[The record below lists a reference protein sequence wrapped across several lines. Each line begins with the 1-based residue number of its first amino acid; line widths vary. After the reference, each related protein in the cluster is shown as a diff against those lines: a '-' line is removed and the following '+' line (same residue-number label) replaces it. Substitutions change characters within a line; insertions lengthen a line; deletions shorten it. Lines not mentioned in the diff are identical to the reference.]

1 MDCDTF
7 KNSGAT
13 LRTIKEAMDVIYI
26 MSKRSTFSYYLGLA

>member
-13 LRTIKEAMDVIYI
+13 LRTIKEADVVIGICYI
-26 MSKRSTFSYYLGLA
+26 HYV